1 MKNIKRQIPNLI
13 TALNLLCGCLG
24 VIAALEHNLIAAGF
38 FVILGIFFDFFD
50 GFAARL
56 LQVKSELGK
65 QLDSLADLITS
76 GLVPGLVVFSLL
88 NELRDSVMVLLSN
101 NPIPFIGLLIPVA
114 AAYRLANF
122 NIDSRQ
128 EDGFIGLPTP
138 ASALLVLSVPF
149 MLAYP
154 TIPGLEPYLSAP
166 NFLIG
171 LSVFCAVV
179 MNAPLPLFSLKFSS
193 FGWQENKLRYLF
205 LAVGLFWMALWQ
217 FTGLAFLILSYV
229 LSGFFKTNRKQKA

>member
-38 FVILGIFFDFFD
+38 FVISGIFFDFFD

-88 NELRDSVMVLLSN
+88 NEQRDSVMVLLSN

-205 LAVGLFWMALWQ
+205 LAVGLFWMALWL

-229 LSGFFKTNRKQKA
+229 LSGFFKTNRRQKA